1 MGDIALAL
9 QAFEDSCMFYVALAL
24 IAVTVGA
31 LCYSIEVLNREGVG
45 MLQD

>member
-1 MGDIALAL
+1 MFYLAL
-9 QAFEDSCMFYVALAL
+9 IL